1 MVLCVC
7 VFPSKCMFVILRYLD
22 EWCYLVQRWLFI
34 CIFFCWK
41 YSFYNKIGLFL
52 LLYLLMHR
60 RKLVFSSWEMCYSE
74 EPDVEQIYKQLP
86 SQSWWMWM
94 SVRGN
99 KCSGMAGKGRAWL
112 SRKQGVKRCGAA
124 LAEFFRN
131 KRAKCSL
138 TLNSIK
144 LLCLVVCIHQPAWFS
159 LY

>member
-1 MVLCVC
+1 MCVC
-7 VFPSKCMFVILRYLD
+7 VSIQVYVCNFKIFRWMMLPCTKMTVYLH
-22 EWCYLVQRWLFI
+22 
-34 CIFFCWK
+34 FFCWK